1 MLITVL
7 FASAFFVCIALVAS
21 MLSIANY
28 IFMGFGLMKMGEA
41 MGEKAPWLSWIPY
54 ANQYLLGKLG
64 INSATG
70 MLLVVAN
77 IVSSIFGLALGVLMS
92 LSENIGNAEIVYI
105 PLIIFSII
113 MVLYCIAVSVLMYIT
128 YHKLYKKFS
137 DKATVMTIFTVL
149 TGTALAPIFIFAIR
163 NNKLRE

>member
-28 IFMGFGLMKMGEA
+28 IFMGFGLMKMGET